1 MQMPSALSML
11 ITYQL
16 LIAISISI
24 QVIFCFHKAKAYW
37 VMVSSMFDDG
47 RHNIAGLSY
56 VDFWIEN
63 KDGIEIVF
71 QEAGQ
76 LLAAVIIESPPP
88 AINSSESNTF
98 S

>member
-1 MQMPSALSML
+1 
-11 ITYQL
+11 
-16 LIAISISI
+16 
-24 QVIFCFHKAKAYW
+24 
-37 VMVSSMFDDG
+37 MFDDG

-76 LLAAVIIESPPP
+76 LLAAVIIESLPPGNKF
-88 AINSSESNTF
+88 I
-98 S
+98 

>member
-1 MQMPSALSML
+1 
-11 ITYQL
+11 
-16 LIAISISI
+16 
-24 QVIFCFHKAKAYW
+24 
-37 VMVSSMFDDG
+37 MFDDG

-63 KDGIEIVF
+63 KGCIGIVF